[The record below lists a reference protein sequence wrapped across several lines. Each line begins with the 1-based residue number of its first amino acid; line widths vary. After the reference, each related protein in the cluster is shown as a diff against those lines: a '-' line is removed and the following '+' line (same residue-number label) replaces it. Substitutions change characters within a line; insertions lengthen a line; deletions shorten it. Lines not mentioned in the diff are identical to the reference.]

1 MPFRAALLPMTLALL
16 AAAAIQAHAVTLKLA
31 TVAPDGT
38 TWMTE
43 MRKGADEIAERTG
56 GRVKFKF
63 YPGGVMGNDNSVMRK
78 IRVGQLQGGAFP
90 AGSLAGVF
98 PDTLIYSLP
107 FLFRS
112 YEEVD
117 YVRQRVD
124 PLIREGVEKNGFVVL
139 GISEGGFAY
148 MMCKDPLSKV
158 ADLKGQKVWLPE
170 GDVIAATVFRMTGVT
185 PVSLPLGDVY
195 TGLQTG
201 LVDTVGISP
210 MAAIAFQW
218 HTSVRY
224 LTDAPLV
231 YLAGMLVVDKK
242 AFSRLDPADQA
253 VVREVM
259 GRTFAQLDRLNRRD
273 NAEARR
279 ALLNQGIQF
288 VTPSPDELARWH
300 EIAEKAIVQLGIDK
314 VYSPEMLKTVRR
326 HLADFRT
333 RQAAATN

>member
-1 MPFRAALLPMTLALL
+1 MPSRPAFLAITLILLVAASP
-16 AAAAIQAHAVTLKLA
+16 AHAVTLKLA
-31 TVAPDGT
+31 TLAPEGT

-43 MRKGADEIAERTG
+43 MRKGADEIAERTH

-63 YPGGVMGNDNSVMRK
+63 YPGGVMGNDRSVMRK

-90 AGSLAGVF
+90 AGSLSGVF

-112 YEEVD
+112 YGEVD

-148 MMCKDPLSKV
+148 MMCKNPLSKV
-158 ADLKGQKVWLPE
+158 KDLKGQKVWLPE
-170 GDVIAATVFRMTGVT
+170 GDVIAATVFKKTGVT

-242 AFSRLDPADQA
+242 AFSRLDPPDQA
-253 VVREVM
+253 VVRQVM
-259 GRTFAQLDRLNRRD
+259 GKTFARLDRLNRKD

-279 ALLNQGIQF
+279 ALLVQGMQF
-288 VTPSPDELARWH
+288 ITPSPDELARWH
-300 EIAEKAIVQLGIDK
+300 EIADEAIVQLGKEK
-314 VYSPEMLKTVRR
+314 VYSPGMLQTVRR
-326 HLADFRT
+326 YLEDFRT
-333 RQAAATN
+333 QQAAAIK